1 MIALREVKQG
11 EYIKRTN
18 EAKKVYIKAHYNR
31 ANKTFTCTDA
41 EDVGRDIFIKAD
53 KMVVVEFDY

>member
-1 MIALREVKQG
+1 LIALREIKQG

-31 ANKTFTCTDA
+31 ADKTFTCTDT
-41 EDVGRDIFIKAD
+41 DDIGRSIFIKAD

>member
-1 MIALREVKQG
+1 MIALREIKQG

-31 ANKTFTCTDA
+31 AGYELVAKLVYDFLINH
-41 EDVGRDIFIKAD
+41 RI
-53 KMVVVEFDY
+53 MSRN

>member
-1 MIALREVKQG
+1 MKL
-11 EYIKRTN
+11 KR
-18 EAKKVYIKAHYNR
+18 YIKAHYNR

-53 KMVVVEFDY
+53 KLVAVEFDY